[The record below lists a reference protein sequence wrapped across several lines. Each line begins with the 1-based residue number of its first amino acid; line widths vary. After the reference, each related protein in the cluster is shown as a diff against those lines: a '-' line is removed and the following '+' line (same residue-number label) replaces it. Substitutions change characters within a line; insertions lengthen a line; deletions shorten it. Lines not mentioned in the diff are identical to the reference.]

1 LTSDY
6 YHVVVLGMELG
17 PLAAG
22 ALLARRGYRVL
33 VVGQGVPYDGYRCF
47 GYEFTRR
54 PFLLTAAESPALSRI
69 VDELT
74 LGQLFQRAVTA
85 QDPCYQVVLPRARLD
100 VFDEV
105 GRIEAEVRREIPRAA
120 ARVRVVLTNIGRLC
134 GEIDKLLANDL
145 VIPPESF
152 FERREFARAE
162 VQNPFRVVGD
172 REFLSQIGC
181 GDELREFLEV
191 PLRMEIAGAASVSP
205 LVQCRQIG
213 SWLFGCRR
221 IEGGRDGLRKLLGE
235 RIVGQ
240 GGDLN
245 ARQTVTEIVIH
256 RGRVAGV
263 RMAGGEEITG
273 CQAVL
278 TDLSP
283 RELAPLV
290 APTDW
295 SKRFRALV
303 EDAPEPVLGY
313 SINLGLADEAVPV
326 GMAKTVYASFGPGLG
341 DQLLRVEQVPQDGPG
356 KAAVNVSC
364 VVPRDEEDAIRTGAL
379 RDAILDRM
387 RQLVPFLDNHLRV
400 VHSSFDGFGPLDLT
414 GEAEGDAP
422 PIPHPEEVPR
432 WLHRQPP
439 VEGALGVENL
449 PHRTGIKG
457 LILSG
462 SQVVSGLGTEGELV
476 AAWGAARVAG
486 KVDPRR
492 ERLVRSMRSK
502 VER

>member
-1 LTSDY
+1 
-6 YHVVVLGMELG
+6 MELG

-33 VVGQGVPYDGYRCF
+33 VVGQRVPFDGYDCY
-47 GYEFTRR
+47 GYRFTRR
-54 PFLLTAAESPALSRI
+54 PFVLTAAESPAVRRV

-74 LGQLFQRAVTA
+74 LGQLFQQAVSVES
-85 QDPCYQVVLPRARLD
+85 PCYQVVLERARIDIYDD
-100 VFDEV
+100 V
-105 GRIEAEVRREIPRAA
+105 GSTEADVRRELGGEAS
-120 ARVRVVLTNIGRLC
+120 RVREVLTGVGRLS
-134 GEIDKLLANDL
+134 GEIDKLVANDL

-162 VQNPFRVVGD
+162 VQNPFRAVRD
-172 REFLSQIGC
+172 PDLLAQIGC
-181 GDELREFLEV
+181 GEELREVLEV
-191 PLRMEIAGAASVSP
+191 PLRFETAGGARDLP
-205 LVQCRQIG
+205 FVQCRQMG
-213 SWLFGCRR
+213 GWLFGCRR
-221 IEGGRDGLRKLLGE
+221 VAGGRDGLRKLLGD

-240 GGDLN
+240 GGDL
-245 ARQTVTEIVIH
+245 QTAHTVNEIVLH

-263 RMAGGEEITG
+263 RMAGSEEITG

-290 APTDW
+290 APTAW

-313 SINLGLADEAVPV
+313 GVNLGVDREVVPE
-326 GMAKTVYASFGPGLG
+326 GMAGTVFVSFGGGLG
-341 DQLLRVEQVPQDGPG
+341 DRLLRVELIPQPDEDR
-356 KAAVNVSC
+356 AAFNVSC
-364 VVPRDEEDAIRTGAL
+364 VVPAGEEEGIRSGAM

-387 RQLVPFLDNHLRV
+387 RWLVPFLDNHLRV
-400 VHSSFDGFGPLDLT
+400 VHSPYDGFGPLDLT
-414 GEAEGDAP
+414 GAAEGEAP
-422 PIPHPEEVPR
+422 PVPHPEEVPL
-432 WLHRQPP
+432 WLVRPP
-439 VEGALGVENL
+439 VTEGALGVENL

-462 SQVVSGLGTEGELV
+462 SQVVSGLGTEGELI

-486 KVDPRR
+486 KVDPGR
-492 ERLVRSMRSK
+492 ERLVRSMRNK